1 MTDLAKTDVA
11 NAHPAGSPPLL
22 AEPLTAAAFA
32 GFGSVVEAIGPG
44 RVVNEGRG
52 LRHDGVAGLVHDTG
66 AVAPVLAVYAVSA
79 SVWPVETGEFER
91 HVRSAQLF
99 VPMAGGSLLAVV
111 APDGADG
118 GPDLARARAF
128 VVPEGIGIV
137 YAPGTWHMPLVALE
151 APARCA
157 MLMWETGT
165 AQDCEVWRLPAPL
178 RVLPPPPQ
186 DAPVP
191 PGD

>member
-1 MTDLAKTDVA
+1 MTDSAKADSAKTQ
-11 NAHPAGSPPLL
+11 PAALAPLT
-22 AEPLTAAAFA
+22 AERLTAAAFA
-32 GFGSVVEAIGPG
+32 PFGSVVEEIGPG
-44 RVVNEGRG
+44 RAVNEGRG

-66 AVAPVLAVYAVSA
+66 AVAPVLAVYAISA

-99 VPMAGGSLLAVV
+99 VPMAGDGLLAVV

-118 GPDLARARAF
+118 GPDVARARAF
-128 VVPEGIGIV
+128 VVPAGTGIV

-151 APARCA
+151 VPARCA

-165 AQDCEVWRLPAPL
+165 EQDCEVWRLPAPL
-178 RVLPPPPQ
+178 RVLPPH

>member
-1 MTDLAKTDVA
+1 MSDVKALAT
-11 NAHPAGSPPLL
+11 LT
-22 AEPLTAAAFA
+22 AEPLTAVAFA
-32 GFGSVVEAIGPG
+32 PFGAVVDGSGPA
-44 RVVNEGRG
+44 RAVNEGRG

-66 AVAPVLAVYAVSA
+66 AVAPVLAVYAINASA
-79 SVWPVETGEFER
+79 WPVETGEFER

-99 VPMAGGSLLAVV
+99 VPMAGEGLLAVV

-118 GPDLARARAF
+118 GPDVEQARAF
-128 VVPEGIGIV
+128 VVPEGTGIL
-137 YAPGTWHMPLVALE
+137 YAPGTWHVPLVALE

-165 AQDCEVWRLPAPL
+165 AEDCEVRRLKAPL
-178 RVLPPPPQ
+178 RVLPPP
-186 DAPVP
+186 DHGTE

>member
-1 MTDLAKTDVA
+1 MTDSAKADSAKTQ
-11 NAHPAGSPPLL
+11 PAAFPPLL

-32 GFGSVVEAIGPG
+32 PFGSVVEEIGPG
-44 RVVNEGRG
+44 RTVNEGRG
-52 LRHDGVAGLVHDTG
+52 LRHDGVGGLVHDTWAG
-66 AVAPVLAVYAVSA
+66 APVLAVYAIAA

-99 VPMAGGSLLAVV
+99 VPMAGGGLLAVV

-118 GPDLARARAF
+118 GPDVGRARAF
-128 VVPEGIGIV
+128 VVPAGTGIV

-165 AQDCEVWRLPAPL
+165 TQDCEVRRLPVPL
-178 RVLPPPPQ
+178 RVLPPH